1 MTGARLHL
9 PWQVEKK
16 VCESCGDEDIFEGYT
31 YLVRW
36 RRRTVKA
43 AALSDEDSWK
53 VALTMEGGEGRT
65 VVMRIVTYLG
75 RWRRKNVRAVVMRTV
90 ARLHSFFCSAR
101 FFSFL
106 VFLAHLLSKARKI
119 QI

>member
-1 MTGARLHL
+1 
-9 PWQVEKK
+9 
-16 VCESCGDEDIFEGYT
+16 
-31 YLVRW
+31 
-36 RRRTVKA
+36 
-43 AALSDEDSWK
+43 
-53 VALTMEGGEGRT
+53 
-65 VVMRIVTYLG
+65 MRIVKYLG

-119 QI
+119 QM